1 MITLIID
8 ALLREMH
15 IMESNVFEFE
25 KEPLLTLND
34 PKSFGYLKLRDFS
47 YRDQIRGRT
56 NGTWTVD
63 ARDI

>member
-34 PKSFGYLKLRDFS
+34 PKSFGCLKLEIS
-47 YRDQIRGRT
+47 S
-56 NGTWTVD
+56 TW
-63 ARDI
+63 IEEKEK